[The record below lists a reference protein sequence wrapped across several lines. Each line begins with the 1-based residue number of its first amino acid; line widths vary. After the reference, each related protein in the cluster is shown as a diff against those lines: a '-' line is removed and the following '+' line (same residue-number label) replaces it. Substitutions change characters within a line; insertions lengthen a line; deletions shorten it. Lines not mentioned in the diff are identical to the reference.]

1 MAIDFKK
8 KLTGGGS
15 SQIDFVKR
23 LNGLKLEEPQ
33 VPVAEERNSNFHPIK
48 SFVEGFKEYKGEDRS
63 FKSAFID
70 GDPVKEGGK
79 VWSDSVVNLADRISK
94 AVETP
99 NTSWADYAAD
109 TGSVLLGGVNV
120 ALAPIMGAM
129 KGVENIPVLG
139 AAATLTNKLAAGLFG
154 VGGNSAVSA
163 LRVAPFLSD
172 ETKAKLEPVVEE
184 LGGLVATIV
193 GFKYAGKYGGKVKA
207 KYIDPRTAKM
217 QAKMQEVSRIIG
229 EDPKLKAE
237 IGKFV
242 TEHGPVR
249 TLPVTS
255 ETPGG
260 NVPVSTPKTKHAAYA
275 KSQGYEPIIPDS
287 QLPVISIGDK
297 ASSKELPTIDAT
309 TGEVRQGAGTDV
321 GQYQMSLNEAPKRPT
336 SELLEESRNAPKEKP
351 IEAPK
356 GESSTKRGN
365 GDVIKIT
372 DKKTGKS
379 QEVIVISKKPDGS
392 LVTTGK
398 QVYFPGRTTAEKFD
412 IEYLNK
418 QEPYPAGGVTFGELE
433 AMDRAAEAKGK
444 ATEKPKEKKK
454 EEAPFL
460 SEEYNNM
467 LIEMELSEKGYRYQ
481 RGEHDATQSEPQW
494 QGVSSTFP
502 DWVPEKL
509 RLRSLFDKY
518 LKDRKG
524 TTDDLSLQYK
534 KGSRLDR
541 LHQAFIEHL
550 KFLEETNRAERET
563 KRLME
568 EADAEIAKQ
577 NVKEDTSAAEAEYAK
592 MQGEAPAQESIS
604 TGKQELMQ
612 PVVST
617 GEATTPALTRTAV
630 SRLSEQMREQYKDSD
645 LPMYNKAN
653 WDGIANKV
661 IAEFNADP
669 AYAMDIAMGRER
681 LSADSGMTQTAFWVE
696 AMHRAEVAGDAQ
708 MMLDLSRSKV
718 SSFATAAGQEIGYLA
733 NLEKG
738 DPGVLIKKINDSLK
752 ESFESV
758 TKKSSAELVTK
769 EIQTIERF
777 IKESTLPKEKWIE
790 VIKGIKDC

>member
-63 FKSAFID
+63 FKSAFVD

-79 VWSDSVVNLADRISK
+79 MWSDSVVNLADRISK

-129 KGVENIPVLG
+129 KGIENIPVLG

-163 LRVAPFLSD
+163 LRAAPFISD
-172 ETKAKLEPVVEE
+172 ETKVKLEPVVEE
-184 LGGLVATIV
+184 LGGLISTIV

-217 QAKMQEVSRIIG
+217 QVKMQEISRMIG

-237 IGKFV
+237 IGMFV
-242 TEHGPVR
+242 TKHGPMR

-255 ETPGG
+255 ETPG
-260 NVPVSTPKTKHAAYA
+260 STQIPATPNQKHGAYA
-275 KSQGYEPIIPDS
+275 RSQGYEPITPDS

-297 ASSKELPTIDAT
+297 APPKELPIIDAT
-309 TGEVRQGAGTDV
+309 TGEVRQGAGTEV

-336 SELLEESRNAPKEKP
+336 SELLEESRTAPKE
-351 IEAPK
+351 EQT
-356 GESSTKRGN
+356 TKV
-365 GDVIKIT
+365 DET
-372 DKKTGKS
+372 KS
-379 QEVIVISKKPDGS
+379 
-392 LVTTGK
+392 
-398 QVYFPGRTTAEKFD
+398 
-412 IEYLNK
+412 
-418 QEPYPAGGVTFGELE
+418 
-433 AMDRAAEAKGK
+433 
-444 ATEKPKEKKK
+444 K

-502 DWVPEKL
+502 DWVPEDL
-509 RLRSLFDKY
+509 RRKTY
-518 LKDRKG
+518 LDRYTKDRTG
-524 TTDDLSLQYK
+524 TENDLNITYK
-534 KGSRLDR
+534 KGSPMDR
-541 LHQAFIEHL
+541 MHQAFIEEL
-550 KFLEETNRAERET
+550 RRVENKKQAERDT
-563 KRLME
+563 QRLE
-568 EADAEIAKQ
+568 DEAANAKQ
-577 NVKEDTSAAEAEYAK
+577 AEDTSAAEAEYAK
-592 MQGEAPAQESIS
+592 MQGEAPAQESLGA
-604 TGKQELMQ
+604 GKPELMQ

-617 GEATTPALTRTAV
+617 GEAMTPALTRTAV

-653 WDGIANKV
+653 WEGISNKV

-708 MMLDLSRSKV
+708 MMIDLSRSKV
-718 SSFATAAGQEIGYLA
+718 SGFATAAGQETGYLA

-738 DPGVLIKKINDSLK
+738 DPGMLIKKINDSLK

-758 TKKSSAELVTK
+758 TKKSTEEVIAK

>member
-8 KLTGGGS
+8 KLTGGDS
-15 SQIDFVKR
+15 SKIDFVKR
-23 LNGLKLEEPQ
+23 LNGLKLEEKPQ
-33 VPVAEERNSNFHPIK
+33 QPIAEDRNSNFHPWK
-48 SFVEGFKEYKGEDRS
+48 SFKEGFTSYKGEERS

-79 VWSDSVVNLADRISK
+79 MWSDSVVNLADRISK

-129 KGVENIPVLG
+129 KGAENIPVLG

-184 LGGLVATIV
+184 LGGLVATVV

-207 KYIDPRTAKM
+207 KYIDPRTAKI
-217 QAKMQEVSRIIG
+217 QTKIQEVSRMIG

-255 ETPGG
+255 ETPG
-260 NVPVSTPKTKHAAYA
+260 STQIPATPNQKHAAYA
-275 KSQGYEPIIPDS
+275 KSQGYEPITPDS

-297 ASSKELPTIDAT
+297 APSKELPTIDAT
-309 TGEVRQGAGTDV
+309 TGAVRETATDV
-321 GQYQMSLNEAPKRPT
+321 GQYQMSLNEAPKRKT
-336 SELLEESRNAPKEKP
+336 SDLLEESRTAPKEETATKKDEPKTDETKP
-351 IEAPK
+351 
-356 GESSTKRGN
+356 
-365 GDVIKIT
+365 
-372 DKKTGKS
+372 
-379 QEVIVISKKPDGS
+379 
-392 LVTTGK
+392 
-398 QVYFPGRTTAEKFD
+398 
-412 IEYLNK
+412 
-418 QEPYPAGGVTFGELE
+418 
-433 AMDRAAEAKGK
+433 
-444 ATEKPKEKKK
+444 K

-481 RGEHDATQSEPQW
+481 KGDHDATKTESQW

-502 DWVPEKL
+502 EWIPADL
-509 RLRSLFDKY
+509 RRKTY
-518 LKDRKG
+518 LDRYTKDRTG
-524 TTDDLSLQYK
+524 TESDLNITYK
-534 KGSRLDR
+534 KGSPMDR
-541 LHQAFIEHL
+541 MHQAFIKEL
-550 KFLEETNRAERET
+550 RRVEDKKQAERDTQRLEE
-563 KRLME
+563 
-568 EADAEIAKQ
+568 EAANAR
-577 NVKEDTSAAEAEYAK
+577 NTEDTSVAEAEYAK
-592 MQGEAPAQESIS
+592 IHGEAPATESLGA
-604 TGKQELMQ
+604 GKPELMQ

-630 SRLSEQMREQYKDSD
+630 SRLSEQMREQYKDSN

-718 SSFATAAGQEIGYLA
+718 SGFATAAGQEIGYLA

-738 DPGVLIKKINDSLK
+738 DPGMLIKKINDSLK
-752 ESFESV
+752 ESYESV
-758 TKKSSAELVTK
+758 TKKSSEERITK
-769 EIQTIERF
+769 EIETIERF